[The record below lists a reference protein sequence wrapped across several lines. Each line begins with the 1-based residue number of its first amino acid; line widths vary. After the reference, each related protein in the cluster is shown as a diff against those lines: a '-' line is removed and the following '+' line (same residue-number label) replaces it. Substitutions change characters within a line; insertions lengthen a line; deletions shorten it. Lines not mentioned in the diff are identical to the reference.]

1 MTNVWPEGEPFSAV
15 GSKDVGVIV
24 SQGFTGTVGSII
36 YLAKYLASQ
45 GYHVEAPRLKRA
57 CNKMGRPEQR

>member
-36 YLAKYLASQ
+36 YLAKYLGSRAIM
-45 GYHVEAPRLKRA
+45 LKRLA
-57 CNKMGRPEQR
+57 